1 MSFSGGRT
9 SAYMS
14 RLLKQAYA
22 DQYELLFI
30 FANTGEEHENTLRFV
45 DQCDKEFGLNV
56 VWVEADVIHGQRKA
70 TSFRVVSF
78 EGASRSG
85 EPFEQMIRKYGI
97 PNRNFPHCTR
107 ELKLRPIYAYAESI
121 GWKRGKYDVA
131 IGIRADEQRRVS
143 PRAEKDRI
151 VYPLIHWQPVDK
163 QDINDWW
170 TDQAFNLDLIE
181 RLGNCKWCW
190 KKSDRKHFAN
200 IDDCPEIYDF
210 PRRME
215 QQYPFAG
222 AGSTGEGKVFFRL
235 GRSTDQLFAARLA
248 AEGFRVLPE
257 DSDSDGG
264 CSESCEAF
272 SAGQLQLFDFTE
284 IPAAPSED
292 HPKRK
297 ETAPELANKAADNGA
312 HPTRGGIVNARVDVR
327 NETSSK
333 MPAQMR

>member
-1 MSFSGGRT
+1 MSIKPKLIVSFSGGKT

-45 DQCDKEFGLNV
+45 DQCDKAFGLNL
-56 VWVEADVIHGQRKA
+56 VWVEAETTLKRGVGVKA
-70 TSFRVVSF
+70 RVVTF
-78 EGASRSG
+78 ETASRSG
-85 EPFEQMIRKYGI
+85 EPFEQMIRKHGI

-107 ELKLRPIYAYAESI
+107 ELKKRPIEAFAKSI
-121 GWKRGKYDVA
+121 GWKDYQTA
-131 IGIRADEQRRVS
+131 IGIRADEQ
-143 PRAEKDRI
+143 KRI
-151 VYPLIHWQPVDK
+151 SDAGMASGLVYPLAHWHPVDK

-170 TDQAFNLDLIE
+170 TDQPFNLDLIE

-200 IDDCPEIYDF
+200 IDDVPEIYDF

-215 QQYPFAG
+215 ATYPHAG
-222 AGSTGEGKVFFRL
+222 PSQTGEAKVFFRL
-235 GRSTDQLFAARLA
+235 RRSTDQMFAARLA

-257 DSDSDGG
+257 DEDADGG

-272 SAGQLQLFDFTE
+272 GAEQLRLFDFTE
-284 IPAAPSED
+284 ISA
-292 HPKRK
+292 
-297 ETAPELANKAADNGA
+297 
-312 HPTRGGIVNARVDVR
+312 
-327 NETSSK
+327 
-333 MPAQMR
+333 